1 MCAYCNP
8 REIGSKFLVAD
19 GSYTALYLEIIDEDR
34 IGMYGAGDDYTDY
47 YFPKFCPECGRRLRE
62 E

>member
-8 REIGSKFLVAD
+8 REMGSRFLVAD
-19 GSYTALYLEIIDEDR
+19 GGYTSLYLEIIDEDR
-34 IGMYGAGDDYTDY
+34 IGMYGVGDDYTDY

>member
-8 REIGSKFLVAD
+8 REMGRFLVAD
-19 GSYTALYLEIIDEDR
+19 GNYTHLYLEIIDEDR